1 MNEVE
6 LKKKLYLKMSKEFNE
21 FKENLKDCSFEK
33 LLDMSYEYTIKNEL
47 LNMFYF
53 ENEYDIEEIKALYN
67 CDNSLERLYDDWIED
82 DNSGIN
88 SMLEDCVYNSLETLI
103 EEDETNKAINHLIDV
118 TKKKQAQSL
127 ER

>member
-1 MNEVE
+1 MIELE
-6 LKKKLYLKMSKEFNE
+6 LKKKLYSKMLKEFDE
-21 FKENLKDCSFEK
+21 FKENIKEYTFEK

-47 LNMFYF
+47 LHMFYF
-53 ENEYDIEEIKALYN
+53 ENDYDIEEIRALYN